1 MVKEGLIIKEEQI
14 YVLEEELKRKVIHLY
29 HNTLIKGHGGR

>member
-29 HNTLIKGHGGR
+29 HNTLVEEHGGR

>member
-29 HNTLIKGHGGR
+29 HNTLVEEYGGR